1 MRTVGFPRTATDGPG
16 QRHVPPRLAAELGA
30 IPSGSCSWARR
41 DVPAELLP
49 GRGRGVTG
57 GQRYSVERTRGVC
70 SLCIG
75 SNRLP
80 ASESRIGPTPRDDE
94 DKGL

>member
-1 MRTVGFPRTATDGPG
+1 MCPLRTDNGRPAVRRAVADPARADLDRGEPVRPRPG
-16 QRHVPPRLAAELGA
+16 MAQL
-30 IPSGSCSWARR
+30 
-41 DVPAELLP
+41 
-49 GRGRGVTG
+49 
-57 GQRYSVERTRGVC
+57 
-70 SLCIG
+70 IG

>member
-1 MRTVGFPRTATDGPG
+1 
-16 QRHVPPRLAAELGA
+16 
-30 IPSGSCSWARR
+30 
-41 DVPAELLP
+41 
-49 GRGRGVTG
+49 
-57 GQRYSVERTRGVC
+57 VC